1 MRSHSNYVGSVC
13 TCMCVLPMIFCQS
26 NSSSTCSYFI
36 QCHSACGVSLIAGV
50 EYGEWKM
57 EWNSEHTQL
66 ELTHATG
73 NVQSVEHPVHL

>member
-1 MRSHSNYVGSVC
+1 M
-13 TCMCVLPMIFCQS
+13 PF
-26 NSSSTCSYFI
+26 
-36 QCHSACGVSLIAGV
+36 CGVSLIAGV

-73 NVQSVEHPVHL
+73 NVQSVELTSASLGLLSTTEAL